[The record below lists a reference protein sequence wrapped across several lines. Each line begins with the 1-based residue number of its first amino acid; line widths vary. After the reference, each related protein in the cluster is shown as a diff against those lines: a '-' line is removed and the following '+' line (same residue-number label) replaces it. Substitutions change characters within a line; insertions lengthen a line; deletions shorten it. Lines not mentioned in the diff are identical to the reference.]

1 MLNIIFL
8 LLIGSGFAYVS
19 KYNLAL
25 VSVDLGF
32 YRLESIPLFYVI
44 VGSIAI
50 GLTMSYFLQ
59 LIQNISNYLV
69 LQKKGKEIKAGK
81 EDVLDL
87 TKRVHQ
93 LEIEN
98 EHLKH
103 SEPETIDS
111 NAL

>member
-1 MLNIIFL
+1 MLNIIIL
-8 LLIGSGFAYVS
+8 LLVGSGFAYVS
-19 KYNLAL
+19 KYNLEL
-25 VSVDLGF
+25 VSLDLGI
-32 YRLESIPLFYVI
+32 YRLDNIPLFYVI
-44 VGSIAI
+44 VGSVVV
-50 GLTMSYFLQ
+50 GLTLSYFLQ
-59 LIQNISNYLV
+59 MIQNISNYLII
-69 LQKKGKEIKAGK
+69 QKKGKEIKAGK

-103 SEPETIDS
+103 SQPKVSDS